1 MVRPAPKNDLPLMN
15 EEEGIVLFRPYVP
28 QEAYDLVK
36 ETLDSRWI
44 GQGPKVDL
52 FESRFK
58 SLFNLSGT
66 SISTGSGTDALHLA
80 YLLNDIGPQ
89 DEVIVPLFTCTATN
103 IPLLYLGCK
112 IVFADINP
120 QTLNINVDDLRSKVT
135 EKTKVIVVVHFGGL
149 PCDMAEIGEIARSC
163 GAVVIEDGAHALGSM
178 YAGRYVG
185 DISEFTMFSFQAIK
199 QLTTGDGG
207 MLVVKDTS
215 LEAKAKRLRWFGID
229 RTQKQMGI
237 WENDISEVGFK
248 YQMTDISASIG
259 LAGLKRYPETLGY
272 RKFLGSRYNDKLK
285 DIKGLQIVNDD
296 NPLKVHSYWL
306 YSVLVEDRVNCQKML
321 RFKGIESGQ
330 THYRNDRYSIFAQNP
345 NVKLGEFPYMDQIDD
360 NYLILP
366 LHMNV
371 SIENIDYISECLKCG
386 W

>member
-1 MVRPAPKNDLPLMN
+1 MNRPAPKNDLPLMN

-28 QEAYDLVK
+28 QDAYSLIQD
-36 ETLDSRWI
+36 TLNSRWI

-52 FESRFK
+52 FEKKFQE
-58 SLFNLSGT
+58 LFSLSGT
-66 SISTGSGTDALHLA
+66 CLATGSGTDALHLA
-80 YLLNDIGPQ
+80 YLMHDLGPD

-112 IVFADINP
+112 IVFVDVDP
-120 QTLNINVDDLRSKVT
+120 DTLNINVDDLRSKVT
-135 EKTKVIVVVHFGGL
+135 ERTKVIVVVHFGGL
-149 PCDMAEIGEIARSC
+149 PCDMNEIKEISKLC
-163 GAVVIEDGAHALGSM
+163 GAIIIEDAAHALGSM
-178 YAGRYVG
+178 YDGLYIG

-207 MLVVKDTS
+207 MLVIKDST

-229 RTQKQMGI
+229 RAQKQMGI
-237 WENDISEVGFK
+237 WENDIKEIGFK
-248 YQMTDISASIG
+248 YQMTDISASLG
-259 LAGLKRYPETLGY
+259 LAGIHHYPKTLGY
-272 RKFLGSRYNDKLK
+272 RKFLGCRYNDKLK
-285 DIKGLQIVNDD
+285 NVQGLRIVNDY

-321 RFKGIESGQ
+321 RSNGIESGQ
-330 THYRNDRYSIFAQNP
+330 THYRNDRYSIFTQNEK
-345 NVKLGEFPYMDQIDD
+345 VKLGDFPFMDMIDD
-360 NYLILP
+360 DYLILP

-371 SIENIDYISECLKCG
+371 SIEDIDFIADCLRRG